1 MSKTRICIVIS
12 TFYPLVGGAETQV
25 LAQGRRLRERGCDAR
40 VVTLRHKKSWP
51 AQDTVEG
58 VPVLRVAG
66 GLLNGRERLPKTL
79 QQLLYTLALIVLG
92 WTLWR
97 LRRQYDVIHVHQ
109 LSLLTLPAAL
119 ASRLT
124 GKPMLVTLHSASSG
138 KTTEEDGPASLIAGP
153 LDPALPWLRIDR
165 QSWTDGDL
173 ESLIRLGPPGLASA
187 RFLLRSV
194 HAPIVILSSR
204 MKLYLAGHD
213 FLLPGIHIIP
223 NSVDIERF
231 RPLCEADGECEQ
243 RARTVVCVS
252 KLRYEKGIDVLLQA
266 WRLVQQQMPEA
277 QLLIVGSGPLQQTLT
292 RMAQALGV
300 TASVEFAGLQSD
312 VPAQLHRGAIAVLPS
327 RWEGMP
333 SAVLE
338 AMACGLP
345 CVATRVS
352 GSEDI
357 IEPGVNGLLVEP
369 EDYEDMAR
377 ALLTLLR
384 DPARARQYGQAA
396 RATIENQ
403 YSLDHIIDGYINL
416 YQKMVDNPF
425 WQDSRAAAPR

>member
-1 MSKTRICIVIS
+1 M
-12 TFYPLVGGAETQV
+12 
-25 LAQGRRLRERGCDAR
+25 
-40 VVTLRHKKSWP
+40 
-51 AQDTVEG
+51 
-58 VPVLRVAG
+58 
-66 GLLNGRERLPKTL
+66 
-79 QQLLYTLALIVLG
+79 
-92 WTLWR
+92 
-97 LRRQYDVIHVHQ
+97 
-109 LSLLTLPAAL
+109 
-119 ASRLT
+119 
-124 GKPMLVTLHSASSG
+124 
-138 KTTEEDGPASLIAGP
+138 
-153 LDPALPWLRIDR
+153 
-165 QSWTDGDL
+165 
-173 ESLIRLGPPGLASA
+173 
-187 RFLLRSV
+187 
-194 HAPIVILSSR
+194 
-204 MKLYLAGHD
+204 
-213 FLLPGIHIIP
+213 
-223 NSVDIERF
+223 
-231 RPLCEADGECEQ
+231 
-243 RARTVVCVS
+243 
-252 KLRYEKGIDVLLQA
+252 LQA